1 MSGVELQRDGHL
13 QGDIPAPTQ
22 AAGTP
27 GPLRILAVED
37 SPSDYEYLLAVLG
50 GSGRHL
56 VSRRVEDEQSMAAA
70 LAEADWD
77 AVISDNK
84 LPRFS
89 ATGALATLRRSGKDL
104 PFIIVSGT
112 IGEEVAVQAMQA
124 GADDYVMKS
133 NLLRLMPA
141 VERSIQAAESRRKRR
156 KAKRMQRESEER
168 LQAVASNF
176 PGVVFQ
182 LRYDQRRRRFTSG
195 FFSAGAE
202 RLMGVSADALGD
214 TPEVFFTFI
223 GAADRS
229 SLEQAVVTGAQRGE
243 TIRWEGRLK
252 SPPGSEP
259 PWVELCATP
268 RPHSGDKAGDREM
281 LIWEGVIIDAT
292 ARKRAEQKLIE
303 SQETLRAVT
312 VHHES
317 EIEEERERFARE
329 LHDESGSLL
338 TALKISIANLAGKRD
353 PGEEVAAAMRQCT
366 ELVDAAAQSARRIA
380 LALRP
385 PVLDSG
391 IVETARWQA
400 REFERHTGIH
410 CKVSSNVAECDPGRA
425 QTTALFRILQEALTN
440 IAKHAGATEVD
451 IQLFAD
457 GAEVTLEIRDN
468 GKGLPETQTARP
480 DAFGLRGMTERAR
493 VHGGWVEFSSQPG
506 KGTTVMAAVPM
517 AAGSE
522 DAAGA

>member
-1 MSGVELQRDGHL
+1 MGEADLQRDG
-13 QGDIPAPTQ
+13 QTEGNAPAATGQ
-22 AAGTP
+22 AGAP
-27 GPLRILAVED
+27 VPLRILAVED
-37 SPSDYEYLLAVLG
+37 SPSDHEYLLAVLG
-50 GSGRHL
+50 SSGRPV
-56 VSRRVEDEQSMAAA
+56 VSRRVEDERAMAAA
-70 LAEADWD
+70 LAEDDWD
-77 AVISDNK
+77 AVISDNR

-89 ATGALATLRRSGKDL
+89 AAGALETLRRSGKDL

-112 IGEEVAVQAMQA
+112 IGEDVAVHAMQS

-156 KAKRMQRESEER
+156 KAKRKQRESEER

-182 LRYDQRRRRFTSG
+182 LRYDQRRGRFTSG

-202 RLMGVSADALGD
+202 RLMGVSADQLGD
-214 TPEVFFTFI
+214 TPEVFFSFI
-223 GAADRS
+223 GSSDRA
-229 SLEQAVVTGAQRGE
+229 SLEQAVNAGARLGE

-268 RPHSGDKAGDREM
+268 RPYTAEKEM

-292 ARKRAEQKLIE
+292 ARKRAEQRLIE

-338 TALKISIANLAGKRD
+338 TALKISLAGLAGRCGSD
-353 PGEEVAAAMRQCT
+353 PEALAATRQCN
-366 ELVDAAAQSARRIA
+366 ELVDAAAQTARRIA

-400 REFERHTGIH
+400 REFEKHTGIR

-425 QTTALFRILQEALTN
+425 QTTALYRILQEALTN

-451 IQLFAD
+451 IQLFTD
-457 GAEVTLEIRDN
+457 GSEVTLEIRDN
-468 GKGLPETQTARP
+468 GKGLPESQSSRP
-480 DAFGLRGMTERAR
+480 DAFGLRGMAERAR
-493 VHGGWVEFSSQPG
+493 VHGGWVEISSQPG
-506 KGTTVMAAVPM
+506 KGTTVMAAVPL

-522 DAAGA
+522 GAAA

>member
-1 MSGVELQRDGHL
+1 
-13 QGDIPAPTQ
+13 
-22 AAGTP
+22 
-27 GPLRILAVED
+27 
-37 SPSDYEYLLAVLG
+37 
-50 GSGRHL
+50 
-56 VSRRVEDEQSMAAA
+56 
-70 LAEADWD
+70 
-77 AVISDNK
+77 
-84 LPRFS
+84 
-89 ATGALATLRRSGKDL
+89 
-104 PFIIVSGT
+104 
-112 IGEEVAVQAMQA
+112 
-124 GADDYVMKS
+124 
-133 NLLRLMPA
+133 
-141 VERSIQAAESRRKRR
+141 
-156 KAKRMQRESEER
+156 MQRESEER

-182 LRYDQRRRRFTSG
+182 LRYDQSRQRFTSG

-214 TPEVFFTFI
+214 TPEVFFSFI
-223 GAADRS
+223 GAADRA
-229 SLEQAVVTGAQRGE
+229 SLEQAVVTGAKRGE

-268 RPHSGDKAGDREM
+268 RPYSGDKEM

-338 TALKISIANLAGKRD
+338 TALKISIANLAGRCGSD
-353 PGEEVAAAMRQCT
+353 AAAAAATRQCT

-400 REFERHTGIH
+400 REFEKHTGVR
-410 CKVSSNVAECDPGRA
+410 CTVSSNVAECDPGRA

-468 GKGLPETQTARP
+468 GKGLPEKQTARP

-517 AAGSE
+517 AADG
-522 DAAGA
+522 AGAAPA